1 MYFLAQWDVDPPMT
15 RFCMGWNS
23 PKVPQHGVSSGPI
36 VLSGGWISRVK
47 NPMKWQMPGICVIGA
62 VNIGPKILRRYS
74 EMARQSRSIV
84 GYHPTG
90 PRAPGTSVAQPR
102 DTTYRIARCYEFTIV
117 KLSHPQNKLREPFP
131 FFDSSASS
139 CSTKS
144 STCSQADCWI
154 STMEPWQFPSWIPLN
169 WRFHIYST
177 PRKNWFK
184 KQIDKVKWLHSWIVH
199 LSVSFWS
206 AKSTSSTWAC
216 QPSLQVQPSGV
227 SQ

>member
-1 MYFLAQWDVDPPMT
+1 MQSQPEGVAVCFGGVVDSNIASIVHV
-15 RFCMGWNS
+15 FSCAMGCWSSNDKILYGLKTP

-154 STMEPWQFPSWIPLN
+154 STMEPWQFPSLN
-169 WRFHIYST
+169 
-177 PRKNWFK
+177 P
-184 KQIDKVKWLHSWIVH
+184 VKLEISH
-199 LSVSFWS
+199 L
-206 AKSTSSTWAC
+206 
-216 QPSLQVQPSGV
+216 
-227 SQ
+227 